1 MKFRSRL
8 STPNLIPTATMADVS
23 FLLIIFFLL
32 TTTFAEDSG
41 LDIGLPK
48 AMTSQEMPKREVTV
62 WVTREGRIRVDRLWV
77 TQEGLAEVLGQR
89 LGEAEVKAVTIR
101 GDERVP
107 YGTIVTI
114 MDAAKLLGADI
125 TLLAEIAPGRRT
137 IDKGRDGDR
146 PCSKVEPQGSAAVV
160 DS

>member
-1 MKFRSRL
+1 MRLRSRL
-8 STPNLIPTATMADVS
+8 KTDSLVPTATMADIS

-62 WVTREGRIRVDRLWV
+62 WVTRAGQIRVDRQWV
-77 TQEGLAEVLGQR
+77 TQEGLAGVLQQR
-89 LGEAEVKAVTIR
+89 LGEAQVKAVTIR
-101 GDERVP
+101 GDEHVP
-107 YGTIVTI
+107 HGTIVTI

-125 TLLAEIAPGRRT
+125 SLAAEIAA
-137 IDKGRDGDR
+137 
-146 PCSKVEPQGSAAVV
+146 QGAAP
-160 DS
+160 

>member
-1 MKFRSRL
+1 MKLRSRL
-8 STPNLIPTATMADVS
+8 NTPNLIPTATMADVS

-32 TTTFAEDSG
+32 TTTFAKDSG

-77 TQEGLAEVLGQR
+77 TQGGLAEVLGQR

-125 TLLAEIAPGRRT
+125 TLAAEIAA
-137 IDKGRDGDR
+137 
-146 PCSKVEPQGSAAVV
+146 QAAAP
-160 DS
+160 

>member
-125 TLLAEIAPGRRT
+125 TLAAEIAA
-137 IDKGRDGDR
+137 
-146 PCSKVEPQGSAAVV
+146 QAAAP
-160 DS
+160 

>member
-1 MKFRSRL
+1 
-8 STPNLIPTATMADVS
+8 
-23 FLLIIFFLL
+23 
-32 TTTFAEDSG
+32 
-41 LDIGLPK
+41 
-48 AMTSQEMPKREVTV
+48 MPKREVTV

-125 TLLAEIAPGRRT
+125 TLAAEIAA
-137 IDKGRDGDR
+137 
-146 PCSKVEPQGSAAVV
+146 QAAAP
-160 DS
+160 